1 MKISRINPMLLCGI
15 MFSLIGMTA
24 CTKDVRSNAPV
35 KTTTLDADTVITDTS
50 IFIDFTIGND
60 RIFQVQ
66 NANNPNTWYIVW
78 GISPADSTVYPYNR
92 LSSAFTSPGANFTP
106 SLEFSKGNVG
116 FHRVG
121 SLPLNFT
128 DSFFAAG
135 NYSYSV
141 KTADTTYN
149 YIGTA
154 TDTLT
159 LFSKYY
165 TKTKLSD
172 GINILYYDSLG
183 TAWETFNGTAD
194 QTGSSFTVLSAQ
206 PINNGNTTGKPIG
219 ALVTATF
226 DCMLYDNKG
235 NSKHL
240 TKGRFRQAVY
250 Y

>member
-1 MKISRINPMLLCGI
+1 MKISRIHPFVFCGI
-15 MFSLIGMTA
+15 MFSLFWIVA
-24 CTKDVRSNAPV
+24 CTKEVRSTAPV
-35 KTTTLDADTVITDTS
+35 KTTTLGADTVITDTS
-50 IFIDFTIGND
+50 IFIDITLGND

-66 NANNPNTWYIVW
+66 NANNPQTWYIVW
-78 GISPADSTVYPYNR
+78 GLSPADSTVYPYNR
-92 LSSAFTSPGANFTP
+92 LSSAFTSPGANFVP
-106 SLEFSKGNVG
+106 SLEFSKGDVG

-141 KTADTTYN
+141 KAADTTYN
-149 YIGTA
+149 YIGTP

-172 GINILYYDSLG
+172 GVSILYYDSLG
-183 TAWETFNGTAD
+183 TAWESFSGSAA
-194 QTGSSFTVLSAQ
+194 QAGSSFIVLSAK

-219 ALVTATF
+219 AIVTATF
-226 DCMLYDNKG
+226 DCMLYDHNG